1 MAAERLSQEVEDL
14 PVVCEHVDA
23 LVFEFISTIHQ
34 SIKQPLSRY
43 IISVRT
49 IFEGSRKN
57 LSLDTLDSSS
67 VQVHGK
73 RGVG

>member
-23 LVFEFISTIHQ
+23 LVFEFILPIHH
-34 SIKQPLSRY
+34 SIRQPLSRY
-43 IISVRT
+43 ILSVRT
-49 IFEGSRKN
+49 IFAGSRKK
-57 LSLDTLDSSS
+57 LSLGTLASSS
-67 VQVHGK
+67 VLVHGK